1 MPNNLGLDPFP
12 DPVGHFGAPWRPFWI
27 SRPLI
32 GRNPECSDQKTY
44 LAKVDGSAQ
53 KPRSE
58 HFPDPVGHFEAP
70 WWPFW
75 IFEVLIEGM
84 IESKNLFSES

>member
-1 MPNNLGLDPFP
+1 MAFTMANNLGLDPFP

-53 KPRSE
+53 KPRGTHLSR
-58 HFPDPVGHFEAP
+58 PRR
-70 WWPFW
+70 PFSYRYCH
-75 IFEVLIEGM
+75 LDQ
-84 IESKNLFSES
+84 